1 MTVELHIIMKDVL
14 SRIGIGSATVDTML
28 PTTTVRAGDSV
39 DAEVHVEGGS
49 TAQDI
54 DAVYFALETEY
65 RSDEGYKDAIVDKWQ
80 LTDPFTI
87 EAGEKRR
94 FETTIDI
101 PRHTPVTTRS
111 TAVEIETGLDISM
124 AVDPGDE
131 DHIEVEPTHRTQAVF
146 DALESLGFTLH
157 ASACEATAG
166 SLFSTSANFVQEF
179 EFRPQRG
186 EFSGA
191 VDEVEIVPVFEAD
204 RLKTYVEVDRRG
216 SLLSEMTDTD
226 ERHTTL
232 TIEKPAPEAETV
244 EPRLADRIREL
255 S

>member
-1 MTVELHIIMKDVL
+1 MKDVL
-14 SRIGIGSATVDTML
+14 SRIGIGSATVDTVL
-28 PTTTVRAGDSV
+28 PTDTVRAGESV

-49 TAQDI
+49 TDQDI

-65 RSDEGYKDAIVDKWQ
+65 RSDEGYKDAIVDQWR

-87 EAGEKRR
+87 EAGEQRR

-131 DHIEVEPTHRTQAVF
+131 DHIEVEPTRRTQAVF
-146 DALESLGFTLH
+146 DALDSLGFTMH
-157 ASACEATAG
+157 SSACETTAG

-186 EFSGA
+186 EFSGE
-191 VDEVEIVPVFEAD
+191 VDEVEIIPVVDAEQ
-204 RLKTYVEVDRRG
+204 LTVYVEVDRSG
-216 SLLSEMTDTD
+216 GLLSEMTDTD
-226 ERHTTL
+226 ERHTKL
-232 TIEKPAPEAETV
+232 TV
-244 EPRLADRIREL
+244 EAPDADAVEARLAEAIRDL

>member
-1 MTVELHIIMKDVL
+1 MKDVL
-14 SRIGIGSATVDTML
+14 SRIGIGSATVDTIL
-28 PTTTVRAGDSV
+28 PSDTVRAGESV

-49 TAQDI
+49 TDQDV

-65 RSDEGYKDAIVDKWQ
+65 KSDEGYKDAIVDKWQ

-87 EAGEKRR
+87 EAGDERR

-101 PRHTPVTTRS
+101 PRETPVTTRS

-131 DHIEVEPTHRTQAVF
+131 DHIEVQPTHRTQAVF

-157 ASACEATAG
+157 SSSCQASNG
-166 SLFSTSANFVQEF
+166 SLFTTSATFVQEF

-186 EFSGA
+186 QFSGE
-191 VDEVEIVPVFEAD
+191 VDEVEIIPVFDDD
-204 RLKTYVEVDRRG
+204 RLTVYVEVDRSG
-216 SLLSEMTDTD
+216 GLLSEMTDTD
-226 ERHTTL
+226 ERHTKL
-232 TIEKPAPEAETV
+232 TV
-244 EPRLADRIREL
+244 EEPDADAVASRLEDVIREL